1 MHTDEVGAWIDDFV
15 VEVRKL
21 GGVIFAQD
29 AWEYVGDSNLPES
42 DPREAARDW
51 INYVHER
58 PIQYLTPKVSSPN
71 D

>member
-51 INYVHER
+51 INDHVA
-58 PIQYLTPKVSSPN
+58 
-71 D
+71 